1 MTKSS
6 SSPMGSNAALDTRPA
21 EPPATRLK
29 HRHLLGIADLTPE
42 EIVLILDTSEA
53 MQEIAHR
60 PIKKVPTLRGRTVV
74 NLFFEPS
81 TRTRT
86 SFEVAEKRLSADTL
100 NVAIATSSVVK
111 GETLVDTA
119 LNLEAMAPDMIVLR
133 HSSSGA
139 CHLLS
144 RICRSAIINAGDG
157 MHEHPTQALLD
168 AFTIREHKKQ
178 LKGLKVAIIGDLLH
192 SRVLRSNIQLLT
204 KMGAHV
210 WVCGPP
216 TLIPT
221 DIRRFGV
228 TATSSVDEA
237 VTDADVVML
246 LRIQLERMEGA
257 YFPSLREYFRVFGM
271 TEARLRQ
278 AKPDVMIMHPGPM
291 NRGVAIAS
299 EVADGPYSVILE
311 QVANGVAVRM
321 AVLYLLAGGAE
332 HEEAA

>member
-1 MTKSS
+1 MTA
-6 SSPMGSNAALDTRPA
+6 PARIDVEAPVAAAALRS
-21 EPPATRLK
+21 
-29 HRHLLGIADLTPE
+29 RHLLGIADMTPA
-42 EIVLILDTSEA
+42 EIALVLDTAVA
-53 MQEIAHR
+53 MKEIGSR
-60 PIKKVPTLRGRTVV
+60 SVKKVPALRGKTVV

-86 SFEVAEKRLSADTL
+86 SFEIAEKRLSADTL

-111 GETLVDTA
+111 GETLADTA
-119 LNLEAMAPDMIVLR
+119 LNLEAMLPDMIVLR

-157 MHEHPTQALLD
+157 THEHPTQALLD
-168 AFTIREHKKQ
+168 AFTIRERKKR
-178 LKGLKVAIIGDLLH
+178 LAGLKVAIVGDLLH
-192 SRVLRSNIQLLT
+192 SRVLRSNIHLLT
-204 KMGAHV
+204 RMGADV

-221 DIRRFGV
+221 DIHRLGV
-228 TATSSVDEA
+228 HVTSTVTEA
-237 VTDADVVML
+237 VSGADVVML

-257 YFPSLREYFRVFGM
+257 FFPSLREYFNVFGM
-271 TEARLRQ
+271 TEARLRL
-278 AKPDVMIMHPGPM
+278 AKPDVIIMHPGPM
-291 NRGVAIAS
+291 NRGVEIAS
-299 EVADGPYSVILE
+299 EVADGPYSVILD

-321 AVLYLLAGGAE
+321 AVLYLLAGGAQ

>member
-1 MTKSS
+1 MNTTSQEVDHKQ
-6 SSPMGSNAALDTRPA
+6 AVTALRRKD
-21 EPPATRLK
+21 
-29 HRHLLGIADLTPE
+29 LLGIAELSPE
-42 EIVLILDTSEA
+42 EIELVLDTAEA
-53 MQEIAHR
+53 MKEVGTR
-60 PIKKVPTLRGRTVV
+60 PIKKVPALRGKTVV

-86 SFEVAEKRLSADTL
+86 SFEIAEKRLSADTL
-100 NVAIATSSVVK
+100 SIAIGTSSVVK
-111 GETLVDTA
+111 GETLADTA
-119 LNLEAMAPDMIVLR
+119 LNLEAMSPDMIVLR
-133 HSSSGA
+133 HASSGA

-168 AFTIREHKKQ
+168 AFTIRERKKQ
-178 LKGLKVAIIGDLLH
+178 LTGLKVAIIGDLLH
-192 SRVLRSNIQLLT
+192 SRVLRSNIHLLT
-204 KMGAHV
+204 KLGADV

-228 TATSSVDEA
+228 TATSLVEEA
-237 VTDADVVML
+237 VCDADVIML

-257 YFPSLREYFRVFGM
+257 FFPSLREYFRVFGM
-271 TEARLRQ
+271 TEARLRL
-278 AKPDVMIMHPGPM
+278 ARPDVMIMHPGPM
-291 NRGVAIAS
+291 NRGVEIAS
-299 EVADGPYSVILE
+299 EVADGPYSVILD

>member
-1 MTKSS
+1 M
-6 SSPMGSNAALDTRPA
+6 SPTVHDIEQRPA
-21 EPPATRLK
+21 VTSLRSK
-29 HRHLLGIADLTPE
+29 DLLGISDLTPD
-42 EIVLILDTSEA
+42 EINLILDTADA
-53 MQEIAHR
+53 MKEVASR
-60 PIKKVPTLRGRTVV
+60 PIKKVPALRGKTVV

-86 SFEVAEKRLSADTL
+86 SFEIAEKRLSADTL
-100 NVAIATSSVVK
+100 NIAIATSSVVK
-111 GETLVDTA
+111 GETLADTA
-119 LNLEAMAPDMIVLR
+119 MNLEAMRPDMIVLR

-168 AFTIREHKKQ
+168 AFTIRERKKQ

-192 SRVLRSNIQLLT
+192 SRVLRSNILLLT
-204 KMGAHV
+204 KMGADV

-216 TLIPT
+216 TLMPT

-228 TATSSVDEA
+228 NATSNVEHA
-237 VTDADVVML
+237 VRDADVIMM

-257 YFPSLREYFRVFGM
+257 YFPSLREYFNVFGM
-271 TEARLRQ
+271 TEARMQL

-291 NRGVAIAS
+291 NRGVEIAS
-299 EVADGPYSVILE
+299 EVADGPYSVILD

-321 AVLYLLAGGAE
+321 AVLYLLAGGAK